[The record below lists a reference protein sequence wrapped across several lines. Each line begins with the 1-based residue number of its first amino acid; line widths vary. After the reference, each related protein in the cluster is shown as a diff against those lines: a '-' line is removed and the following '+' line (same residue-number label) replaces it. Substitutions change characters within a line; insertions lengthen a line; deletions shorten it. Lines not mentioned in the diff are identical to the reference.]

1 MGRIGLSDQFFL
13 PKNIEW
19 EGSFYMQQKTQIS
32 KDDIPCSEV
41 CVHTVLNNKPRYS
54 ECPLVVREVSSLNLD
69 YTASY
74 QRH

>member
-41 CVHTVLNNKPRYS
+41 CSKVLGIK
-54 ECPLVVREVSSLNLD
+54 VSDCRQGGVGFES
-69 YTASY
+69 
-74 QRH
+74 